1 MEIMCEEPGEDR
13 GRKEGV
19 ANENKERERGRDL
32 CIVKPAAIHKWDPW
46 QNKLKPNN
54 PQLTLSLRIGN
65 NPVPHTHTNCM
76 QIHIHTK
83 PSIRSK
89 TNSLTQ
95 FLSIGFC
102 R

>member
-19 ANENKERERGRDL
+19 ANENKERERERERGRDL

-65 NPVPHTHTNCM
+65 NPVPHTQTACKY
-76 QIHIHTK
+76 TF
-83 PSIRSK
+83 
-89 TNSLTQ
+89 TQ
-95 FLSIGFC
+95 NHPLDP
-102 R
+102 RQTV

>member
-19 ANENKERERGRDL
+19 ANENKERERERGRDL

-54 PQLTLSLRIGN
+54 PQLTLRIGN
-65 NPVPHTHTNCM
+65 NPVPHTHTQTACKY
-76 QIHIHTK
+76 TF
-83 PSIRSK
+83 
-89 TNSLTQ
+89 TQ
-95 FLSIGFC
+95 NHPLDP
-102 R
+102 RQTV